1 MMQVDEALKEFLVE
15 SYENLDQLDR
25 DFVALEADP
34 GSPERIGGIFRTIHT
49 IKGTSGFF
57 GFSKLEELTHAGES
71 LLVQLRD
78 GRFALTPPL
87 ASLLLEMVDIVR
99 GMLKSIESDGTEG
112 APQYGVL
119 LGHLRTAVE
128 TGEAPAVAP
137 RVSAAP
143 ASAAPVSAARASVA
157 PPMAAAAGGGSS
169 GPYVTDDGAFMVV
182 SMHPLPMMGSSRASK
197 PPSIAPPP
205 RLPSVRPAP
214 HLRSVPPPP
223 PEPPSVAMAPAPAM
237 PAAPAEAPKAAPPKD
252 DGSSVSDSNVRVD
265 VGLLDKLMNLVGE
278 LVLARNQILQFGVRV
293 EDPAFIGASQRINT
307 ITTELQENVMKTR
320 MQPIGNIW
328 SKLPRIVRDVAVTCG
343 KQVRVEM
350 VGKDTE
356 LDRTILEA
364 IKDPLVHVV
373 RNAVDHGIE
382 TQDVRAARGKARTG
396 TLLLRAYHEGG
407 HVCLEISDDGAGL
420 NTEAIRQRAVAK
432 SLVTAERAAQ
442 MTDRELSQ
450 MIFVPGFSTAA
461 KVTNVS
467 GRGVGMDVVKTN
479 VERIGGTV
487 DLFSTPGQ
495 GTTLKIKIPLTLAIV
510 PALIV
515 TSGDQRCAIP
525 QTSLVELVRLE
536 GDGAKAGVELIHG
549 APVYRL
555 RGQLLPLVYLDRAFD
570 LSKQGGVSV
579 SADGGV
585 NIVVLQANDR
595 QFGLVVDEVRDTE
608 EIVVK
613 PLGRELKSVTVF
625 AGATI
630 MGDGRVA
637 LILDVVGLA
646 QHSRVLSRIRE
657 RAPTGGK
664 QAAAAEGAS
673 VEQKQALLLFGVGE
687 NTTMALPLELVSRLE
702 EFPRE
707 RLERVSSRLVVQ
719 YRGEILPLVDL
730 SELVGGGY
738 GQGDDPNTVHV
749 IVYAEGNRRIGFM
762 VGRILDVVEEAVHVE
777 NCGSSRG
784 MLGAAVLQGRITEL
798 LDVRSVV
805 AAHDPTFFDGEAA

>member
-1 MMQVDEALKEFLVE
+1 MIQVDEALKEFLVE

-78 GRFALTPPL
+78 GRFALSPPL

-99 GMLKSIESDGTEG
+99 GMLKSIETNGTEG
-112 APQYGVL
+112 DPQYAVL

-128 TGEAPAVAP
+128 TGQGPAVAA
-137 RVSAAP
+137 R
-143 ASAAPVSAARASVA
+143 ASAAPTHPSEVPEAFRQVVA
-157 PPMAAAAGGGSS
+157 EDPS
-169 GPYVTDDGAFMVV
+169 FIVV
-182 SMHPLPMMGSSRASK
+182 SQRPLPMVASSRAGGSNPAPK
-197 PPSIAPPP
+197 MPSIAPAPK
-205 RLPSVRPAP
+205 LPSVRPAP
-214 HLRSVPPPP
+214 LLKSVPPAP
-223 PEPPSVAMAPAPAM
+223 VA
-237 PAAPAEAPKAAPPKD
+237 AAPAAAAPKAAPPKD

-328 SKLPRIVRDVAVTCG
+328 SKLPRIVRDVAVACG

-382 TQDVRAARGKARTG
+382 TQEVRAARGKARTG

-420 NTEAIRQRAVAK
+420 NTEAIRQRAVSK
-432 SLVTAERAAQ
+432 GLVAADRASQ

-536 GDGAKAGVELIHG
+536 GDSAKAGVELIHG

-585 NIVVLQANDR
+585 NIVVLQAADR

-637 LILDVVGLA
+637 AASGNVPRPAVNKRLRRKVRTWNRSKRCCSSAWAKAPPWRSRSRWCRASKSSLA
-646 QHSRVLSRIRE
+646 
-657 RAPTGGK
+657 TGWS
-664 QAAAAEGAS
+664 A
-673 VEQKQALLLFGVGE
+673 
-687 NTTMALPLELVSRLE
+687 
-702 EFPRE
+702 
-707 RLERVSSRLVVQ
+707 
-719 YRGEILPLVDL
+719 
-730 SELVGGGY
+730 
-738 GQGDDPNTVHV
+738 
-749 IVYAEGNRRIGFM
+749 
-762 VGRILDVVEEAVHVE
+762 
-777 NCGSSRG
+777 
-784 MLGAAVLQGRITEL
+784 
-798 LDVRSVV
+798 
-805 AAHDPTFFDGEAA
+805 

>member
-1 MMQVDEALKEFLVE
+1 
-15 SYENLDQLDR
+15 
-25 DFVALEADP
+25 
-34 GSPERIGGIFRTIHT
+34 
-49 IKGTSGFF
+49 
-57 GFSKLEELTHAGES
+57 
-71 LLVQLRD
+71 
-78 GRFALTPPL
+78 
-87 ASLLLEMVDIVR
+87 
-99 GMLKSIESDGTEG
+99 
-112 APQYGVL
+112 
-119 LGHLRTAVE
+119 
-128 TGEAPAVAP
+128 
-137 RVSAAP
+137 
-143 ASAAPVSAARASVA
+143 
-157 PPMAAAAGGGSS
+157 MAAAAGGGSS

-664 QAAAAEGAS
+664 QAAAADGAS

>member
-57 GFSKLEELTHAGES
+57 GFTKLEELTHAGES

-78 GRFALTPPL
+78 GRFGLTPPL

-99 GMLKSIESDGTEG
+99 GMLKSIETDGTEG
-112 APQYGVL
+112 APQYGAL
-119 LGHLRTAVE
+119 LGHLRVAAE
-128 TGEAPAVAP
+128 SGEAPAVAP
-137 RVSAAP
+137 R
-143 ASAAPVSAARASVA
+143 ASGA
-157 PPMAAAAGGGSS
+157 PMAATGTDGVPATGGTIS
-169 GPYVTDDGAFMVV
+169 DDGTFMVV
-182 SMHPLPMMGSSRASK
+182 SMRPLPMVATGRAPSR
-197 PPSIAPPP
+197 PPSAAPAAKV
-205 RLPSVRPAP
+205 PSFRPVP

-223 PEPPSVAMAPAPAM
+223 AAAPPPVVAAPVAPAPVAAPPADK
-237 PAAPAEAPKAAPPKD
+237 PAAPKD

-328 SKLPRIVRDVAVTCG
+328 SKLPRIVRDVAVACG

-382 TQDVRAARGKARTG
+382 SQDVRAARGKARTG

-420 NTEAIRQRAVAK
+420 NTEAIRQRAVSK
-432 SLVTAERAAQ
+432 GLVAAERASQ

-536 GDGAKAGVELIHG
+536 GDSAKAGVELIHG

-570 LSKQGGVSV
+570 LSKQGGMSV

-585 NIVVLQANDR
+585 NIVVLQAADR

-664 QAAAAEGAS
+664 QTATAEGAS

-687 NTTMALPLELVSRLE
+687 STTMALPLDMVSRLE
-702 EFPRE
+702 EFPRD
-707 RLERVSSRLVVQ
+707 RLERVSSRMVVQ

-738 GQGDDPNTVHV
+738 GQGDDPSTVHV

-777 NCGSSRG
+777 SCGSSRG